1 MDNMEEREQYI
12 MATLQKNKDGKYI
25 VLDNSGKIVI
35 LSRNKIVC
43 RMELSKLQTEK
54 E

>member
-1 MDNMEEREQYI
+1 
-12 MATLQKNKDGKYI
+12 MATLQKNKDGKYK

>member
-1 MDNMEEREQYI
+1 MEEREQYI
-12 MATLQKNKDGKYI
+12 MSMLKEIKSGKYI

-35 LSRNKIVC
+35 MSRDKRVC
-43 RMELSKLQTEK
+43 EYYLTKLQTEK